1 MKKIIIAAVAKN
13 NVIGKNGIMPWH
25 SKEDLKHFKE
35 TTMGCP
41 LIMGRKTFFS
51 MGGKPLKGRLN
62 IILTRDENFK
72 KPHEDVVVFSSI
84 VDAYNYCAKLNYD
97 KVFVTGG
104 GEIYRKEINEVDELL
119 ISEMNVEVEGD
130 TFFPEIDENIWEV
143 AEVVEYNEFT
153 LKVYRKRNSDKDY
166 E

>member
-13 NVIGKNGIMPWH
+13 NVIGKDGIMPWH

-35 TTMGCP
+35 TTMSFP

-62 IILTRDENFK
+62 IILTRDENFS

-84 VDAYNYCAKLNYD
+84 EDAYDYCEKENYE

-104 GEIYRKEINEVDELL
+104 GEIYKKEINNVDELL

-130 TFFPEIDENIWEV
+130 TFFPEIDEDIWEV
-143 AEVVEYNEFT
+143 AEEIQYSDFV
-153 LKVYRKRNSDKDY
+153 LKKYRKRK
-166 E
+166 

>member
-13 NVIGKNGIMPWH
+13 NVIGKDGIMPWH

-35 TTMGCP
+35 TTMGFP

-62 IILTRDENFK
+62 IILTRDKHFE
-72 KPHEDVVVFSSI
+72 KPHEDVKVFASI
-84 VDAYNYCAKLNYD
+84 EDAYSYCEKQNYE

-104 GEIYRKEINEVDELL
+104 GEIYKQEINNVDELL
-119 ISEMNVEVEGD
+119 ISEMNVEAEGD
-130 TFFPEIDENIWEV
+130 TFFPGIDEKIWEV
-143 AEVVEYNEFT
+143 AEEIVYSEFT
-153 LKVYRKRNSDKDY
+153 LKIYRKRN
-166 E
+166 